1 MDEDDE
7 PVWRRILGN
16 ELLWTA
22 LAAAA
27 ILGLAL
33 FLATSRG

>member
-7 PVWRRILGN
+7 PVWKRILGN

-22 LAAAA
+22 VVAAA

>member
-7 PVWRRILGN
+7 PVWKRILGN

-22 LAAAA
+22 LVAAA
-27 ILGLAL
+27 ILGLA
-33 FLATSRG
+33 FYLATSRG

>member
-7 PVWRRILGN
+7 PVWKRILGN

-22 LAAAA
+22 LVAAA

-33 FLATSRG
+33 YLATSRG